1 MMLDPFID
9 FGMMAVKQLTPL
21 VAWVFIWAAI
31 YAALER
37 VFPRLGGPPA
47 TPIETIVL
55 QKVGD

>member
-1 MMLDPFID
+1 
-9 FGMMAVKQLTPL
+9 L

-37 VFPRLGGPPA
+37 VFPRLGGPPT